1 MSGCVIV
8 WSAINSPSLT
18 ATVYRGAGDIH
29 NTLSRWWP
37 PPSLTPG
44 GRVQTVNGIQLCLGL
59 QTVNIIMSNSSTNA
73 PFTELGFEINN
84 FRFAVKI
91 PKIRLRRPRLLTKRR
106 QVVMMENLNS
116 SDSGRTSCSSRFQ
129 RKFDSYNNKSDQN
142 SISTDPSFTS
152 DEWIKEFN
160 ARCKSVPQIPIPK
173 IHKSEEAEDVEKN
186 FYANIPTT
194 TSTPV
199 SCKIIPL
206 NRLLE
211 DDSDKKM
218 RFLPNVSGIK
228 IYETLDLGSD
238 GNEVDTSSD
247 DSNCHSDDYETVQ
260 FKNHQIV
267 PNPNPTQ
274 RTLFRPPRTLKS
286 SCR

>member
-1 MSGCVIV
+1 MV
-8 WSAINSPSLT
+8 T
-18 ATVYRGAGDIH
+18 
-29 NTLSRWWP
+29 